1 VEPRVLPFLGLGL
14 SSNLD
19 PAVEPDPWALHR
31 EEPGLLDLVEYSAPL
46 ALEEAQRDAGLFG
59 TLRASL
65 DVLPV
70 LFHPVHLN
78 LSGPELEPAERL
90 RALDA
95 HARAVGSAWVGNDVA
110 WWHVQG
116 TALPGYLYLPPPFSA
131 AGLEVA
137 VAHALHVASGLSV
150 PLALENPVVVRRE
163 GPLHVLDFMGQLHAR
178 TGCPLVLDVGHL
190 VAAQL
195 ASGLPLE
202 TGLDGFPF
210 EAVIE
215 VHVAGSVITRTP
227 QGRAVYMDDHGQP
240 LRSEVLGLL
249 AEVLP
254 RCRSLRA
261 LVFEGDGH
269 PAPVARRTL
278 TLLRTMLEPIA
289 QRAALEVPPPSA
301 PPPGLPPGAAAEAWR
316 GFDVVHGRL
325 PEGPDPEGVHAERG
339 LRLSVTAEALD
350 ARWPL
355 SRPLLAPSRAA
366 LERFLGSD
374 AFRNAFA
381 RGQPLDA
388 AWAAWARPEVHAS
401 GAPELA
407 MALAFDTWARALAG
421 TPGGRSGVF
430 PADLG
435 EALFAARALR
445 RHLGARAVAEGML
458 PEGGFEGVAQAVRR
472 APTRPWR
479 VHARWSRARLE
490 VGDRG
495 LDPPGSPRETS
506 GPT

>member
-1 VEPRVLPFLGLGL
+1 VDARALPFLGLGL

-19 PAVEPDPWALHR
+19 PAVEPDPWALHSA
-31 EEPGLLDLVEYSAPL
+31 EPGLFDLVEYSAPL
-46 ALEEAQRDAGLFG
+46 SLEEARRDAGLFG
-59 TLRASL
+59 VLMASRER
-65 DVLPV
+65 LPV

-78 LSGPELEPAERL
+78 LAGPELEARERL
-90 RALDA
+90 AALDA
-95 HARAVGSAWVGNDVA
+95 HLRAVGSPWVGNDVA
-110 WWHVQG
+110 WWHVHG

-131 AGLEVA
+131 AGLQVA
-137 VAHALHVASGLSV
+137 AAHALHVAEALSV
-150 PLALENPVVVRRE
+150 PLALENPVVVARQ
-163 GPLHVLDFMGQLHAR
+163 GPLHVLDFMGRLHAR

-215 VHVAGSVITRTP
+215 VHVAGAVITSTP
-227 QGRAVYMDDHGQP
+227 GGRGVYMDDHGQP

-254 RCRSLRA
+254 RCRALRA

-269 PAPVARRTL
+269 PAGAARRTL
-278 TLLRTMLEPIA
+278 GTLRTMLEPVA
-289 QRAALEVPPPSA
+289 ERAALAVPPPRTPA
-301 PPPGLPPGAAAEAWR
+301 PELPADAASSAWR
-316 GFDVVHGRL
+316 GFDVAHGRTL
-325 PEGPDPEGVHAERG
+325 SAEDAEGVRAEQG
-339 LRLSVTAEALD
+339 LRIAVTAEALD

-374 AFRNAFA
+374 AFREAFA
-381 RGQPLDA
+381 AGQPLDA
-388 AWAAWARPEVHAS
+388 AWSGWARGEVHAS

-407 MALAFDTWARALAG
+407 MALAFDTWAQGLAR

-430 PADLG
+430 AVDLG
-435 EALFAARALR
+435 EALFALQALR
-445 RHLGARAVAEGML
+445 RHLAARALGEGLL
-458 PEGGFEGVAQAVRR
+458 PEGALEGLAQVVRR

-479 VHARWSRARLE
+479 VHARWNRGRLE
-490 VGDRG
+490 VGERG
-495 LDPPGSPRETS
+495 LDPPGAPGETS
-506 GPT
+506 RPT

>member
-1 VEPRVLPFLGLGL
+1 METCALPFLGLGL

-19 PAVEPDPWALHR
+19 PAVEPDPWALHAA
-31 EEPGLLDLVEYSAPL
+31 EPGLFDLVEYSAPL
-46 ALEEAQRDAGLFG
+46 SIQEAERDAGLFPALLG
-59 TLRASL
+59 SRAR
-65 DVLPV
+65 LPV

-78 LSGPELEPAERL
+78 LAGPEREPAERL
-90 RALDA
+90 ASLDA
-95 HARAVGSAWVGNDVA
+95 HLRAVGSPWVGNDVA

-116 TALPGYLYLPPPFSA
+116 TALPGHLYLPPSFSA
-131 AGLEVA
+131 AGLELA
-137 VAHALHVASGLSV
+137 AAHALHVAGALSV
-150 PLALENPVVVRRE
+150 PLALENPVVVRRD

-215 VHVAGSVITRTP
+215 VHVAGAVITRTAE
-227 QGRAVYMDDHGQP
+227 GRGVYMDDHGQP

-254 RCRSLRA
+254 RCRALRA

-269 PAPVARRTL
+269 PAGVARRTL
-278 TLLRTMLEPIA
+278 ATLRTMLEPIA
-289 QRAALEVPPPSA
+289 SRAALEVRLARGPVPA
-301 PPPGLPPGAAAEAWR
+301 LPGGAADMSWG
-316 GFDVVHGRL
+316 GFDVAHGRVAAV
-325 PEGPDPEGVHAERG
+325 EDPEGVRAERG
-339 LRLSVTAEALD
+339 LRLAVAVEALD

-355 SRPLLAPSRAA
+355 SRPLLAPSRAQ
-366 LERFLGSD
+366 LERFLASD
-374 AFRNAFA
+374 AYRGAFA

-388 AWAAWARPEVHAS
+388 AWSSWARAEVLAS

-407 MALAFDTWARALAG
+407 TALAFDTWAQALARA
-421 TPGGRSGVF
+421 PHGRSGVF
-430 PADLG
+430 AADLG

-445 RHLGARAVAEGML
+445 RHLAARAMGEGLL
-458 PEGGFEGVAQAVRR
+458 PEGALEGLAQAVRR
-472 APTRPWR
+472 APSRPWR
-479 VHARWSRARLE
+479 VHARWSRGRLE
-490 VGDRG
+490 VGERG
-495 LDPPGSPRETS
+495 LDPTGAAGETS
-506 GPT
+506 RPT

>member
-1 VEPRVLPFLGLGL
+1 VNARALPFLGLGL

-19 PAVEPDPWALHR
+19 PAVEPNPWALHAA
-31 EEPGLLDLVEYSAPL
+31 EPGLLDVVEYSAPL
-46 ALEEAQRDAGLFG
+46 PLEEAEQQAGLFPA
-59 TLRASL
+59 LREAL
-65 DVLPV
+65 AQLPV

-78 LSGPELEPAERL
+78 LAGPEVEPSGRL
-90 RALDA
+90 AALDA
-95 HARAVGSAWVGNDVA
+95 HARAVGSPWVGNDVA

-116 TALPGYLYLPPPFSA
+116 QALPGYLYLPPPFST

-137 VAHALHVASGLSV
+137 AAHALHVASALSV
-150 PLALENPVVVRRE
+150 PLALENPVVVRRD

-195 ASGLPLE
+195 ASRLPLE

-215 VHVAGSVITRTP
+215 VHLAGAVITRTP
-227 QGRAVYMDDHGQP
+227 EGRRVYMDDHAQP
-240 LRSEVLGLL
+240 LRSEVLALL

-254 RCRSLRA
+254 RCRALRA

-269 PAPVARRTL
+269 PASVARRTL
-278 TLLRTMLEPIA
+278 AMLRTMLEPVA
-289 QRAALEVPPPSA
+289 ERAAIEVPAPRGPA
-301 PPPGLPPGAAAEAWR
+301 PPLAAYAADLAWR
-316 GFDVVHGRL
+316 RFDEVHGRV
-325 PEGPDPEGVHAERG
+325 PSSEDPVGVRAEQG
-339 LRLSVTAEALD
+339 LRLAVTREALD

-366 LERFLGSD
+366 LERFLGAD

-381 RGQPLDA
+381 AGQPLDT
-388 AWAAWARPEVHAS
+388 AWAGWARGEVRGS

-407 MALAFDTWARALAG
+407 TALAFDTWAQGLARA
-421 TPGGRSGVF
+421 PGGRSGVF
-430 PADLG
+430 AADLG
-435 EALFAARALR
+435 EALFAAHALR
-445 RHLGARAVAEGML
+445 RHLAARALGEGVV
-458 PEGGFEGVAQAVRR
+458 PEGALEGLAQAVRR

-479 VHARWSRARLE
+479 VHARWVRGRLE
-490 VGDRG
+490 VGERG
-495 LDPPGSPRETS
+495 LDPPGSPEETS

>member
-1 VEPRVLPFLGLGL
+1 VQPRTLPFLGLGL

-19 PAVEPDPWALHR
+19 PAVEPDPWALHA

-46 ALEEAQRDAGLFG
+46 QLEEAERDAGLFG

-65 DVLPV
+65 KTLPV

-78 LSGPELEPAERL
+78 LAGPELEPAERL

-110 WWHVQG
+110 WWHVHG
-116 TALPGYLYLPPPFSA
+116 TALPGYLYLPPPFSE

-137 VAHALHVASGLSV
+137 AAHALHVASALSA
-150 PLALENPVVVRRE
+150 PLALENPVIVRRN
-163 GPLHVLDFMGQLHAR
+163 GPLHVLDFMGRLHAR

-195 ASGLPLE
+195 ASRLPLE

-210 EAVIE
+210 DAVIE
-215 VHVAGSVITRTP
+215 VHVAGAVITRTRE
-227 QGRAVYMDDHGQP
+227 GRDVYMDDHGQP
-240 LRSEVLGLL
+240 LRSEVLALL

-269 PAPVARRTL
+269 PAGVARRTL
-278 TLLRTMLEPIA
+278 TVLKAMLGPIA
-289 QRAALEVPPPSA
+289 RKTPLEVLPPRMPVN
-301 PPPGLPPGAAAEAWR
+301 GLPADAAAQAWR
-316 GFDVVHGRL
+316 EFDMVHGRL
-325 PEGPDPEGVHAERG
+325 GADEDPEGVSAERG

-355 SRPLLAPSRAA
+355 SRPLLAPSRGA

-381 RGQPLDA
+381 DGQPLDA
-388 AWAAWARPEVHAS
+388 AWASWARAEVHAS

-407 MALAFDTWARALAG
+407 TALAFDTWARSLAG
-421 TPGGRSGVF
+421 VPGGRSGVF
-430 PADLG
+430 AVDLG

-445 RHLGARAVAEGML
+445 RHLGSRAVAEGTL
-458 PEGGFEGVAQAVRR
+458 PEGGFDGLAQTVRR

-479 VHARWSRARLE
+479 VHARWSRGRLE
-490 VGDRG
+490 VGDRR
-495 LDPPGSPRETS
+495 LDPTGAPRETS

>member
-1 VEPRVLPFLGLGL
+1 MEPRALPFLGLGL

-19 PAVEPDPWALHR
+19 PAVEPDPWALHT
-31 EEPGLLDLVEYSAPL
+31 EEPGLLDVVEYSAPL
-46 ALEEAQRDAGLFG
+46 ELEEAERDAGLFA

-65 DVLPV
+65 GTLPV

-78 LSGPELEPAERL
+78 LAGPELEAPARL

-116 TALPGYLYLPPPFSA
+116 TALPGYLYLPPPFSE

-137 VAHALHVASGLSV
+137 VAHALHVASALSM
-150 PLALENPVVVRRE
+150 PLALENPVVVRRD
-163 GPLHVLDFMGQLHAR
+163 GPLHVLDFMGRLQAR

-195 ASGLPLE
+195 ASRLPLE

-215 VHVAGSVITRTP
+215 VHVAGAVITWTP
-227 QGRAVYMDDHGQP
+227 EDRGVYMDDHGQP

-269 PAPVARRTL
+269 PAAAARRTL
-278 TLLRTMLEPIA
+278 TLLRTMLEPIE
-289 QRAALEVPPPSA
+289 RWAALEILPPRTA
-301 PPPGLPPGAAAEAWR
+301 PGGLPADAAAQAWR
-316 GFDVVHGRL
+316 AFDVVHGRL
-325 PEGPDPEGVHAERG
+325 AGDEDPEGVRAERG
-339 LRLSVTAEALD
+339 LRLSVTAEVLD

-355 SRPLLAPSRAA
+355 SRPLLAPSRSA
-366 LERFLGSD
+366 LERFVGSD
-374 AFRNAFA
+374 AFRKAFA
-381 RGQPLDA
+381 DGQPLDA
-388 AWAAWARPEVHAS
+388 AWASWARAEVHAS

-407 MALAFDTWARALAG
+407 TALAFDTWARSLAG
-421 TPGGRSGVF
+421 APGGRSGVF
-430 PADLG
+430 AVDLG

-445 RHLGARAVAEGML
+445 RHLASRAVAEGTL
-458 PEGGFEGVAQAVRR
+458 PEGGFEGLAQALRR
-472 APTRPWR
+472 APTRPWW
-479 VHARWSRARLE
+479 VHARWNRGRLE
-490 VGDRG
+490 VGDRR
-495 LDPPGSPRETS
+495 LDPTRAPRETS